1 MLNNDLYSNMYNP
14 DVLSTL
20 ANLSSDEVFTPP
32 EIANQMLDLLPKDL
46 WSNPETTFLDPA
58 CKSGVFLR
66 EIAKRLIDGLEDEI
80 PDLQERLDHI
90 FHNQIYGIAITELTS
105 LLSRRST
112 YGSKYANSIF
122 SFSEFDNPIG
132 NIKFNII
139 EHTWD
144 GNRCKYC
151 GASKSEYDSREGL
164 ETHAYEFIHRKK
176 TEEIFNMKFDV
187 IIGNPPYQLSD
198 GGGTGDSAK
207 PIYNLFIE
215 QAKKLNPR
223 YISMII
229 PARWLKGGK
238 GLKNFRKDMVEDL
251 SIRYIYDFED
261 AKNIF
266 PGINL
271 DGGVCYFL
279 WDRDY
284 RGKVDYYYH
293 GLDGSMN
300 FSHRYLENK
309 FSDTVIRDARQYSII
324 EKALS
329 LNELRF
335 ETIVSPRNPFGLNS
349 DLFNRPKKY
358 QHLQLSNKKLKN
370 YVEVYG
376 VEGIKGGAKRT
387 SKFINIS
394 YIEKNIESINK
405 YKLFFSKAY
414 MTTST
419 VPPEIIKGYPNS
431 VSTETFLKIG
441 DFDTEEEMI
450 NCLKYIKGK
459 FFRALLFYNRHSLN
473 ISRASF
479 AFIPIQDFSKSWT
492 DEELYKKY
500 DLNQE
505 EIEFIE
511 SMIKPME

>member
-32 EIANQMLDLLPKDL
+32 EIANQMLDLLPEDL
-46 WSNPETTFLDPA
+46 WSNPESTFLDPA

-66 EIAKRLIDGLEDEI
+66 EIAKRLINGLKDKI

-139 EHTWD
+139 QHTWTGD
-144 GNRCKYC
+144 RCKYC
-151 GASKSEYDSREGL
+151 GASKSEYDRREDL

-238 GLKNFRKDMVEDL
+238 GLNKFRQDMINDS

-261 AKNIF
+261 ARNIF

-284 RGKVDYYYH
+284 KGKASYH
-293 GLDGSMN
+293 YHSLEGDTNYSQ
-300 FSHRYLENK
+300 RYLKNK
-309 FSDTVIRDARQYSII
+309 FSETVIRDARQYSII

-329 LNELRF
+329 LQEERF
-335 ETIVSPRNPFGLNS
+335 EIMVSPRKPYGIAT
-349 DLFNRPKKY
+349 DLFNNPKKY
-358 QHLQLSNKKLKN
+358 GYKEIPKNKFDNSYKI
-370 YVEVYG
+370 YG
-376 VEGIKGGAKRT
+376 VKGNKGGAKRVVGYVKK
-387 SKFINIS
+387 SLA
-394 YIEKNIESINK
+394 EDDGSIKK
-405 YKLFFSKAY
+405 YKLFGSYAY
-414 MTTST
+414 TTTST
-419 VPPEIIKGYPNS
+419 VPPKVIIGKPDEIC
-431 VSTETFLKIG
+431 TETFLRIG
-441 DFDTEEEMI
+441 IFDSLIEAM
-450 NCLKYIKGK
+450 NCLSYIKSK
-459 FFRALLFYNRHSLN
+459 FFRALLFYNRIQKNL
-473 ISRASF
+473 SRATF
-479 AFIPIQDFSKSWT
+479 AFIPLQDFSKPWT

-500 DLNQE
+500 NLNQE
-505 EIEFIE
+505 EIDFIE

>member
-1 MLNNDLYSNMYNP
+1 MIIGGFNMLNNDLYSNMYNP

-198 GGGTGDSAK
+198 GGRTGDSAK

-251 SIRYIYDFED
+251 SIRYIYDFEG

-376 VEGIKGGAKRT
+376 V
-387 SKFINIS
+387 
-394 YIEKNIESINK
+394 
-405 YKLFFSKAY
+405 
-414 MTTST
+414 
-419 VPPEIIKGYPNS
+419 
-431 VSTETFLKIG
+431 
-441 DFDTEEEMI
+441 
-450 NCLKYIKGK
+450 
-459 FFRALLFYNRHSLN
+459 
-473 ISRASF
+473 
-479 AFIPIQDFSKSWT
+479 
-492 DEELYKKY
+492 
-500 DLNQE
+500 
-505 EIEFIE
+505 
-511 SMIKPME
+511 